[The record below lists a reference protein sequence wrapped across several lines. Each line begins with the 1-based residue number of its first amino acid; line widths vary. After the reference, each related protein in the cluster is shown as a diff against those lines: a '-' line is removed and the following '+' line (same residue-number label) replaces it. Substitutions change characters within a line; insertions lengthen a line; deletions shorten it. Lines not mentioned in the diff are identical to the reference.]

1 MKFKVFV
8 AVFVLFLTTCF
19 SAAHANDSGKKI
31 KVGYYEQE
39 VFQEGADSGL
49 IKNGY
54 AYEYYRK
61 LSEYTGFQ
69 YEYVYGTFSDL
80 YEELLDGKIDLLAG
94 LAYTKER
101 AEKIHYENLPMGST
115 LYHLIKKGS
124 DFEITWEPKS
134 INGKKIGVQKSIM
147 VKIVSDWLNEN
158 SVEAELVI
166 RDSTKELYSLF
177 DEGKVDLVMIE
188 GYGTLGREDVESVF
202 SVGKTDYYLC
212 VSKQREDVLS
222 EINAFHEK
230 LLDEEPAYLND
241 LYNKYYPQ
249 TVSSRTF
256 SQADL
261 GYLKSLNRLRIG
273 YLNNYLPY
281 CDTDSNG
288 NLTGLLKDMFPMHL
302 KRVGLAD
309 RIAIN
314 YKAYDTFS
322 DMLADLRNDEID
334 VAFPVGGGLYFS
346 EENGVF
352 QSSPIIKSLVALVY
366 KGDSRESNAPVFSVN
381 KTNDMQYYYV
391 RSCFP
396 KAKIV
401 FYDSIEECLDAV
413 KKDQVDFTTVNG
425 SRVTAILKNTRF
437 NSLNYRFLRQ
447 GDERCYG
454 IKIGNER
461 LLRVV
466 NRGIS
471 GVGEQYALNQIYH
484 YTDKLRKYSASDYIR
499 FILYVLIPVV
509 FFTGLITLI
518 HNKRTEKKLWVLNSR
533 LKSALE
539 NKERYIA
546 DMIRYASSEADADM
560 ILNQL
565 VEYIGSN
572 NKPDRVYVFEENEF
586 HSYDNTYEWCNE
598 GITKEKDNLQNVPYE
613 GVLDA
618 WFNEF
623 NKHGNV
629 TIEDVEEYK
638 NVNPVIYDILKPQN
652 IHTLV
657 AIPVK
662 IKGKIIGFIGVDNP
676 PVSRVKA
683 VSEYLLLVEFLFS
696 LMIRMRNGTRDLEM
710 IALHDQLTGFYNR
723 RAYEEAVKECKKQGK
738 KGPFAY
744 VSIDINGLKVVNDTI
759 GHEAG
764 DELISGAS
772 ECMRKVFSPWG
783 DVYRIGGDEFIVMAK
798 VEKDQIEDMNRAFQ
812 KTCEEWKGELVEGL
826 SVSCGYVCTEENP
839 DLSFHEIILLA
850 DKRMYEAKS
859 AYYRKS
865 GIDRRGQQD
874 AHKSLCMLY
883 TKILKINLTDDTYH
897 IINMDISEQTVEMG
911 FNEKLSKWF
920 KEFSMSGLVHPED
933 LEEYLRLTDMDYLRS
948 YFSGNKTSLHIFY
961 RRKYGDDFKQVM
973 MEIIHASDYS
983 DENQSLYLYVK
994 DIDK

>member
-1 MKFKVFV
+1 MENNLRNNLLVMKFKVFV

-101 AEKIHYENLPMGST
+101 AEKIHYESLPMGST

-288 NLTGLLKDMFPMHL
+288 NLTGLLKDMLPMHL

-352 QSSPIIKSLVALVY
+352 QS
-366 KGDSRESNAPVFSVN
+366 
-381 KTNDMQYYYV
+381 
-391 RSCFP
+391 
-396 KAKIV
+396 
-401 FYDSIEECLDAV
+401 
-413 KKDQVDFTTVNG
+413 
-425 SRVTAILKNTRF
+425 
-437 NSLNYRFLRQ
+437 NY
-447 GDERCYG
+447 
-454 IKIGNER
+454 
-461 LLRVV
+461 
-466 NRGIS
+466 
-471 GVGEQYALNQIYH
+471 
-484 YTDKLRKYSASDYIR
+484 
-499 FILYVLIPVV
+499 
-509 FFTGLITLI
+509 
-518 HNKRTEKKLWVLNSR
+518 
-533 LKSALE
+533 
-539 NKERYIA
+539 
-546 DMIRYASSEADADM
+546 
-560 ILNQL
+560 
-565 VEYIGSN
+565 
-572 NKPDRVYVFEENEF
+572 
-586 HSYDNTYEWCNE
+586 
-598 GITKEKDNLQNVPYE
+598 
-613 GVLDA
+613 
-618 WFNEF
+618 
-623 NKHGNV
+623 
-629 TIEDVEEYK
+629 
-638 NVNPVIYDILKPQN
+638 
-652 IHTLV
+652 
-657 AIPVK
+657 
-662 IKGKIIGFIGVDNP
+662 KIIGG
-676 PVSRVKA
+676 
-683 VSEYLLLVEFLFS
+683 
-696 LMIRMRNGTRDLEM
+696 
-710 IALHDQLTGFYNR
+710 
-723 RAYEEAVKECKKQGK
+723 
-738 KGPFAY
+738 
-744 VSIDINGLKVVNDTI
+744 
-759 GHEAG
+759 
-764 DELISGAS
+764 
-772 ECMRKVFSPWG
+772 
-783 DVYRIGGDEFIVMAK
+783 
-798 VEKDQIEDMNRAFQ
+798 
-812 KTCEEWKGELVEGL
+812 
-826 SVSCGYVCTEENP
+826 SC
-839 DLSFHEIILLA
+839 LQ
-850 DKRMYEAKS
+850 R
-859 AYYRKS
+859 
-865 GIDRRGQQD
+865 
-874 AHKSLCMLY
+874 
-883 TKILKINLTDDTYH
+883 
-897 IINMDISEQTVEMG
+897 
-911 FNEKLSKWF
+911 
-920 KEFSMSGLVHPED
+920 
-933 LEEYLRLTDMDYLRS
+933 
-948 YFSGNKTSLHIFY
+948 
-961 RRKYGDDFKQVM
+961 
-973 MEIIHASDYS
+973 
-983 DENQSLYLYVK
+983 
-994 DIDK
+994 